1 MVMSKNILN
10 LSVDEPQWN
19 DVLPDNRQISEN
31 VFAAVTDFVSQ
42 NEEID
47 FLNIDKPLAVNL
59 SLSNDAEV
67 HLLNRQFRKMDKP
80 TNVLSFANI
89 DDEAFEETI
98 AAADE
103 IELGDIIIALETMQR
118 EAKEQNISFHDH
130 YCHLLAH
137 GLLHLLGF
145 DHQDD
150 EEAEY
155 MESFEVDI
163 LHNLNIS
170 NPYKE

>member
-1 MVMSKNILN
+1 MNKNILN
-10 LSVDEPQWN
+10 LSIDEPLWN
-19 DVLPDNRQISEN
+19 TVLSDCQKISET
-31 VFAAVTDFVSQ
+31 VLSEVIDFVSQ
-42 NEEID
+42 NEDID
-47 FLNIDKPLAVNL
+47 FLSFNKPIVVNL
-59 SLSNDAEV
+59 SLSNDTEV
-67 HLLNRQFRKMDKP
+67 HTLNKQFRNMDKP

-89 DDEAFEETI
+89 DDEAFNETI
-98 AAADE
+98 VASDE
-103 IELGDIIIALETMQR
+103 IELGDIIIALQTMER

-155 MESFEVDI
+155 MEGFEVDI
-163 LHNLNIS
+163 LNKLNIS